1 MAKPL
6 YELALGLFKMGE
18 AKVLHRDLTSDNVL
32 VVRMMKKE

>member
-18 AKVLHRDLTSDNVL
+18 AKVLHRDLTTDNVL
-32 VVRMMKKE
+32 IVRKIKKE